1 MKRLIDTLLRT
12 ATVEHVEPLA
22 GRFRAITLT
31 GAGIRDLE
39 VKPGQQIRVQAG
51 AANPVVDLLVGALR
65 TYSIWEYD
73 GTRMELRIFDHGE
86 GPGAQ
91 WARRVR
97 PGEEVRVFGPEGS
110 FVTRP
115 SAYHLFAGDETAAVA
130 FGAMIR
136 GLDDGARVH
145 AAIEVDTEQERL
157 PIPGEVTWIHRTGRS
172 AVKSADLVAAV
183 AKLDLP
189 ETPGTAYLAGEAGT
203 IQMVREHL
211 VRDRG
216 WHRRNVVTKPFW
228 APGRTGMD

>member
-91 WARRVR
+91 WARGSVR
-97 PGEEVRVFGPEGS
+97 ARRSACSDRRARSSPAPAPTTSSPG
-110 FVTRP
+110 TRP
-115 SAYHLFAGDETAAVA
+115 PRS
-130 FGAMIR
+130 
-136 GLDDGARVH
+136 
-145 AAIEVDTEQERL
+145 
-157 PIPGEVTWIHRTGRS
+157 RS
-172 AVKSADLVAAV
+172 A
-183 AKLDLP
+183 
-189 ETPGTAYLAGEAGT
+189 
-203 IQMVREHL
+203 R
-211 VRDRG
+211 
-216 WHRRNVVTKPFW
+216 
-228 APGRTGMD
+228 